1 MVIPRQG
8 TVDDE
13 LVIDQFQFFL
23 HMFVLSRLGLADAAE
38 RSVVAKRCATPRD
51 VDRLAVQVPGSCRAA
66 TPHLVVTTPKHD
78 RIDLTATN
86 YPSIS
91 AQLRIEGFASCHYQT
106 FISQFA
112 CLLARSRDRNEPL

>member
-13 LVIDQFQFFL
+13 LVIDQFQIFL
-23 HMFVLSRLGLADAAE
+23 HMFVSSRLGLADAAE

-51 VDRLAVQVPGSCRAA
+51 VDRLAVQVPGSCR
-66 TPHLVVTTPKHD
+66 PKHD